1 MYKKPLSCGT
11 FGLEDSEDGIMLFDC
26 GRSCDN
32 GDCDNCDENIE
43 GVEEIYDDEAII
55 TMVDAESGEEYQFA
69 LVDDFEYKDQSYC
82 VLVTTDE
89 EEPEMVITKVVKTED
104 GEEGLMSLDEEEADE
119 IYEEYDRLC
128 AEAELDDEEDFSD
141 EEE

>member
-1 MYKKPLSCGT
+1 M
-11 FGLEDSEDGIMLFDC
+11 FEDC
-26 GRSCDN
+26 GRPCDG
-32 GDCDNCDENIE
+32 GDCENCEVNDIE
-43 GVEEIYDDEAII
+43 GTSYDEEALI
-55 TMVDAESGEEYQFA
+55 TMVDAETGEEYQFV
-69 LVDDFEYKDQSYC
+69 LVDDFEYKDQAYC

-89 EEPEMVITKVVKTED
+89 DEPEMVITKVVKTED

-128 AEAELDDEEDFSD
+128 AEAELEDEEDFSD

>member
-1 MYKKPLSCGT
+1 
-11 FGLEDSEDGIMLFDC
+11 MLFDC
-26 GRSCDN
+26 GKSCDN
-32 GDCDNCDENIE
+32 GDCDNCEENIE
-43 GVEEIYDDEAII
+43 GIEGIYDDEAII

-89 EEPEMVITKVVKTED
+89 EEPEMVITKVVKMDD
-104 GEEGLMSLDEEEADE
+104 GEEGLMSLDEDEADE

-128 AEAELDDEEDFSD
+128 AEAELDDEEDFSY

>member
-1 MYKKPLSCGT
+1 
-11 FGLEDSEDGIMLFDC
+11 MLFDC

-32 GDCDNCDENIE
+32 GDCENCDEGIE
-43 GVEEIYDDEAII
+43 GSYDEESLV
-55 TMVDAESGEEYQFA
+55 TMVDAETGEEYQFVM
-69 LVDDFEYKDQSYC
+69 VDDFEYKDQIYC

-89 EEPEMVITKVVKTED
+89 EEPEMDITKMVKLED
-104 GEEGLMSLDEEEADE
+104 GEEGLMSLNDDEADE

-128 AEAELDDEEDFSD
+128 TEAELEDEEDFSD